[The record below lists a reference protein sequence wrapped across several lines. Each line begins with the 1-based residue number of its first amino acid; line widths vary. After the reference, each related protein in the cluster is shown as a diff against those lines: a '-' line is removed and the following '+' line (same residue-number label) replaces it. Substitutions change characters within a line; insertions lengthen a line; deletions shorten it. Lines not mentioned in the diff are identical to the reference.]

1 MVTDPWVLSGS
12 IGKDTV
18 IELCVTLDDSDGIEA
33 YTDYTTVMPG
43 LETRINVPSL
53 LSCLPLDAKRDEF
66 PVAPVNW
73 PGLRDDL
80 SSSPL
85 PTRRRGPEV

>member
-43 LETRINVPSL
+43 LEISGL
-53 LSCLPLDAKRDEF
+53 ARDHSGMGVQCTEIGIF
-66 PVAPVNW
+66 GV
-73 PGLRDDL
+73 L
-80 SSSPL
+80 
-85 PTRRRGPEV
+85 